1 MRTFISNFRS
11 FAPFFIPVRK
21 ILILLEKRIY
31 FFGGTMKKKCCA
43 LTIALLLGSGPAF
56 AEDSTKKAAPAASPA
71 KTESAITA
79 TPSPEKPHNGPRPYK
94 PSQAMLKQEKK
105 RGGEVYEEYATVM
118 HAKRYRNEFTPA
130 QWKTILLQKRVRI
143 PFTAQE
149 HHDILLFFVNEYSQ

>member
-1 MRTFISNFRS
+1 
-11 FAPFFIPVRK
+11 
-21 ILILLEKRIY
+21 
-31 FFGGTMKKKCCA
+31 MKKKCCA
-43 LTIALLLGSGPAF
+43 LTIALILVNSSIF
-56 AEDSTKKAAPAASPA
+56 AEDETKKSPPATTPA
-71 KTESAITA
+71 KTESTS
-79 TPSPEKPHNGPRPYK
+79 TPAAKPQNGPRPYK

-105 RGGEVYEEYATVM
+105 RGGEVYEEYANVI